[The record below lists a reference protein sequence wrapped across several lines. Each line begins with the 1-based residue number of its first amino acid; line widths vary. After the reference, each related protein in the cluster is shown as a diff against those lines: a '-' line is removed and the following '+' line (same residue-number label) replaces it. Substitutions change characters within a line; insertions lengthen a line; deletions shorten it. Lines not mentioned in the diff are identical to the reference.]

1 MLTET
6 LNSLQQDAVLNQL
19 RSATPVFWQNTKM
32 ASFKDAAADV
42 GLTQA
47 DVDAA
52 MARLQRFAP
61 YIQKVFPETQAS
73 NGIIESEFYRT
84 ERLRKVLGIEKGR
97 CISKPIMS
105 YLFQGQ

>member
-6 LNSLQQDAVLNQL
+6 LNSLQQDILLNQL
-19 RSATPVFWQNTKM
+19 RSATPVFWQNTKLV
-32 ASFKDAAADV
+32 SFKDAATDG

-61 YIQKVFPETQAS
+61 YIKKVFPETQAS

-84 ERLRKVLGIEKGR
+84 EQLQKALGIEKGVLY
-97 CISKPIMS
+97 IKADN
-105 YLFQGQ
+105 